1 MNVSDQQRFDRL
13 AEENRQQRETIRELI
28 LERVEN
34 DKYWTSFVLKVL
46 KEQVGVE

>member
-1 MNVSDQQRFDRL
+1 MNVSDQRLFDML

-28 LERVEN
+28 RERIEN

-46 KEQVGVE
+46 KEQSDVE